1 VAAFHPQILADSGLL
16 SAAYGLCLAAA
27 LAGSIWLWP
36 SEIAS
41 WWDREEVREGLG
53 VIVATV
59 ALLIVGLSILQARQP
74 RPLG

>member
-1 VAAFHPQILADSGLL
+1 MPSGLRPGT
-16 SAAYGLCLAAA
+16 ADEFHRKTHGIFFRVFARR
-27 LAGSIWLWP
+27 
-36 SEIAS
+36 
-41 WWDREEVREGLG
+41 WDREEVREGLG